1 MTTAALLIPLLP
13 APPYP
18 APYPARQGRDY
29 ISRCRIRGMSK
40 AAKWVEMVARA
51 KVQLKL
57 GYYKSCSLPLF
68 LVLKYLLPSQ
78 MAYPTGDA
86 PEWRI
91 TPDS

>member
-13 APPYP
+13 ATR
-18 APYPARQGRDY
+18 APDTHKGCHY
-29 ISRCRIRGMSK
+29 ISRCRIQGMSK

-78 MAYPTGDA
+78 MAYPTGHA
-86 PEWRI
+86 PIRHI
-91 TPDS
+91 THDS